1 MALDTTTT
9 VDPGGLET
17 MLRNELQ
24 AADNAL
30 ANVAPI
36 LRHLLSSDDSSIF
49 SDEIVA
55 RVRGMLDDIAQQL
68 VVVLADAAGHDDAQ
82 GWAHQTAGDLCD
94 VLAGNPDLLGH
105 LHALA
110 LEWKLTERL
119 HGRIA
124 LDPVLSPLLQGLI
137 ASPESAVSTLAM
149 NLLAAQAR
157 FGQAQRRMQLPV
169 TELPGEM
176 FHFAIMAMR
185 SFVGDDPLSDSHA
198 AVAERVLR
206 DRFDEARN
214 RFGLLNR
221 LVAGMGGEAVAAL
234 SVEEA
239 GVAMFLTALAIASG
253 ESRDAVMI
261 AATES
266 QAARLALLL
275 SASGMKVDGIT
286 RQFHALHPDILL
298 PVGLSALRPDRAA
311 AILATAGLRVGA

>member
-1 MALDTTTT
+1 MASNSSSIAE
-9 VDPGGLET
+9 PGAIET
-17 MLRNELQ
+17 LLQ
-24 AADNAL
+24 DDLLAADNAL

-36 LRHLLSSDDSSIF
+36 LRHLLNNDDNSIF

-55 RVRGMLDDIAQQL
+55 RVRGMLHDVARQL

-82 GWAHQTAGDLCD
+82 GWAHQTADDLCD
-94 VLAGNPDLLGH
+94 VLAGNADLLAH
-105 LHALA
+105 VHALA

-119 HGRIA
+119 HARIA

-137 ASPESAVSTLAM
+137 ASTDPAVSTLAM

-157 FGQAQRRMQLPV
+157 FGQMQRRMQLPL

-185 SFVGDDPLSDSHA
+185 AFVGDDPLSDSHA
-198 AVAERVLR
+198 VVAERLLR
-206 DRFDEARN
+206 DRFDEARS

-221 LVAGMGGEAVAAL
+221 LVAGMGGDAVAAL

-253 ESRDAVMI
+253 EGRDAVMI

-266 QAARLALLL
+266 QAPRLALLL
-275 SASGMKVDGIT
+275 SASGMKADAIM
-286 RQFHALHPDILL
+286 RQFHAIHPDITL
-298 PVGLSALRPDRAA
+298 PLGLQALRPDRAA
-311 AILATAGLRVGA
+311 AILATAGARNGS

>member
-1 MALDTTTT
+1 MAPVTTTT
-9 VDPGGLET
+9 VDPAGIET
-17 MLRNELQ
+17 LLRDELRM
-24 AADNAL
+24 ADHAL

-55 RVRGMLDDIAQQL
+55 RVRGMLEDIARQL
-68 VVVLADAAGHDDAQ
+68 VVALADAAGHGGAE
-82 GWAHQTAGDLCD
+82 GWAHQTAGDLTD

-119 HGRIA
+119 HGRLA

-137 ASPESAVSTLAM
+137 ASPDPAVSALAM

-157 FGQAQRRMQLPV
+157 FGQTQRRMQFPI

-185 SFVGDDPLSDSHA
+185 SFVGDDPMSDSHA
-198 AVAERVLR
+198 AIAERVLR
-206 DRFDEARN
+206 DRFDEGRS

-221 LVAGMGGEAVAAL
+221 VVSGMAGEASAAL
-234 SVEEA
+234 SIEDA

-261 AATES
+261 ATTES
-266 QAARLALLL
+266 QFARLALLL
-275 SASGMKVDGIT
+275 SASGVKAEGIA

-298 PVGLSALRPDRAA
+298 PDGLHALRADRAA
-311 AILATAGLRVGA
+311 ALLASTGMGSAA